1 MSDAEFIDDRG
12 EAGPEDNVEWLR
24 WAADMYASAV
34 AKGGCYA
41 PEPDWDVDAI
51 SPGLRE
57 AAAEIERLRVEVG
70 RQRAHKEALYV
81 CVAMIE
87 RAAAGAIYSQEMIH
101 AMALGA
107 LKILEAKP

>member
-1 MSDAEFIDDRG
+1 MSDIVERLRQQATVEAKKFGDARDIQIEWRAAE
-12 EAGPEDNVEWLR
+12 
-24 WAADMYASAV
+24 
-34 AKGGCYA
+34 
-41 PEPDWDVDAI
+41 
-51 SPGLRE
+51 
-57 AAAEIERLRVEVG
+57 EIERLRAEVV

-107 LKILEAKP
+107 LKILEVKP

>member
-1 MSDAEFIDDRG
+1 MRDIVERLRLDAEPTESDM
-12 EAGPEDNVEWLR
+12 ED
-24 WAADMYASAV
+24 
-34 AKGGCYA
+34 
-41 PEPDWDVDAI
+41 
-51 SPGLRE
+51 
-57 AAAEIERLRVEVG
+57 AAAEIERLRA
-70 RQRAHKEALYV
+70 QKEALHV